1 MCPGPRI
8 IPGMLFRVKYVRSV
22 PAQYGAGDAEVP
34 RAVLA
39 ADSAATASGCSV
51 SRNTGS
57 WPTRAEMSTFRL
69 G

>member
-1 MCPGPRI
+1 M
-8 IPGMLFRVKYVRSV
+8 RSV

>member
-34 RAVLA
+34 RAVVA
-39 ADSAATASGCSV
+39 ADSAATASGC
-51 SRNTGS
+51 
-57 WPTRAEMSTFRL
+57 ALCL
-69 G
+69 GIRGHGLLGQKCLLLG